1 MIASTE
7 RRIALPHLELAAQVW
22 GDDAA
27 PPLLALHGWLDN
39 AGSYA
44 LLARLLRE
52 RLGLT
57 EDELLMSFHSRVGRE
72 RWLHPYTDQM
82 VRKLAAEGVKS
93 LDVACPGFSVDCLE
107 TLEEI
112 AMQNRDFFIEAGGES
127 LRYIPALN
135 DSAGQVSSL
144 TALILRHTQGWP
156 EFAIDY
162 DPAAAKQ
169 RVIDADR
176 RAKVQRDR
184 AD

>member
-1 MIASTE
+1 M
-7 RRIALPHLELAAQVW
+7 
-22 GDDAA
+22 
-27 PPLLALHGWLDN
+27 
-39 AGSYA
+39 
-44 LLARLLRE
+44 
-52 RLGLT
+52 
-57 EDELLMSFHSRVGRE
+57 
-72 RWLHPYTDQM
+72 
-82 VRKLAAEGVKS
+82 KS

-112 AMQNRDFFIEAGGES
+112 AMQNRDFFIEVGGES

-135 DSAGQVSSL
+135 DSAEQVSSL

-162 DPAAAKQ
+162 DLAAAKQ
-169 RVIDADR
+169 RVTDADR